1 MGVARITRGPVYLQF
16 STDHYNIMSLIRTF
30 LGRLSDGFFVSVPE
44 KLRLATQLAKVP
56 PLRLVSDKS
65 VPSAPVDPALRRPI
79 SHSVSPV
86 DALDDAVRRSQAWF
100 LSRQHAS
107 EGYWVAEL
115 EADTTLT
122 SEYIMLRRFL
132 DLVDPER
139 ERKAVHYLRAMQ
151 LADGGWPIFYGGP
164 SEISASVKAYFALK
178 LSGISADEPYMLRA
192 RDCIQAKGGVVCA
205 NVFTKITLALFEQYD
220 WEGLPSMPPEI
231 MLLPKRFY
239 FSIYAISYWS
249 RAVLIPLLVVF
260 ANQPV
265 CRIPKEQGIDEL
277 YIVPRAQIRYRDVP
291 PFNKD
296 QRWFTPHNFFVQL
309 DGVLK
314 LYDRMPFSWLRE
326 RALHKAATWMLDH
339 IKGSGGLGAIYPA
352 MANSIVALRCL
363 GYQVNDPLV
372 QKALR
377 EIEALEVYDSVMVGD
392 QRVEALHLQPCHS
405 PIWDTALLMN
415 TLIETGMSQD
425 HPSLQKAAAYLASR
439 QTKTVGDWKFSS
451 PNAEPG
457 GWYFQFENELYP
469 DVDDSAV
476 VLMALSKVRM
486 AQATDLQG
494 SIQRGTNWVLAMQGS
509 DGGWGAY
516 DKDNNRIVFNYIP
529 FADHHALLDPST
541 SDLTGRCLEMLAALG
556 YDQTHPA
563 VAPALRFLKR
573 EQEADGSWYGRW
585 GVNYIYG
592 TWSVLAGLRAIGV
605 DLSEPYIGRAVAW
618 LESKQNPDGG
628 WGESCHSYGDDPEWS
643 GKGESTPSQ
652 TAWAI
657 MGLMSAGMT
666 DAFSVARGV
675 QYLLRHQLK
684 DGSWE
689 EVRHTGTGFP
699 RVFYLRYHWYCQYF
713 PLWALAMYRNLRMR
727 GHMRADEVRE
737 QVLASGCHRADQ

>member
-1 MGVARITRGPVYLQF
+1 MK
-16 STDHYNIMSLIRTF
+16 LIRT
-30 LGRLSDGFFVSVPE
+30 LLDRLSDSFSISVPE
-44 KLRLATQLAKVP
+44 KLGLATELSNVP

-65 VPSAPVDPALRRPI
+65 MPTGSIDAVIRR
-79 SHSVSPV
+79 STSYSVSQV
-86 DALDDAVRRSQAWF
+86 DVLDDAVRRSQAWF
-100 LSRQHAS
+100 LSKQHAS

-122 SEYIMLRRFL
+122 SEYLMLRRFL
-132 DLVDPER
+132 DRVDPER

-151 LADGGWPIFYGGP
+151 LPDGGWPIFYGGP

-178 LSGISADEPYMLRA
+178 LSGISAEEPFMLRA
-192 RDCIQAKGGVVCA
+192 RSRILAMGGVVCA

-220 WEGLPSMPPEI
+220 WKGVPSMPPEI
-231 MLLPKRFY
+231 MLLPRRFY

-249 RAVLIPLLVVF
+249 RAVLIPLLIVF

-277 YIVPRAQIRYRDVP
+277 YLAPRSEIHYRDVP

-296 QRWFTPHNFFVQL
+296 QRWFTAHNFFVQL
-309 DGVLK
+309 DRVLK
-314 LYDRMPFSWLRE
+314 LYDTMPLNWLRE
-326 RALHKAATWMLDH
+326 KSLQKAATWMLEH

-352 MANSIVALRCL
+352 MANAIVALRCL
-363 GYQVNDPLV
+363 GYQVDDPLV
-372 QKALR
+372 QKSLR
-377 EIEALEVYDSVMVGD
+377 EIELLEVYSPVSIGD

-415 TLIETGMSQD
+415 ALIETGLPQD
-425 HPSLQKAAAYLASR
+425 HPAIQKAGEYLVSR

-451 PNAEPG
+451 PDAEPG
-457 GWYFQFENELYP
+457 GWYFQFENEFYP

-476 VLMALSKVRM
+476 VLMALSKVRT
-486 AQATDLQG
+486 AQPIELQE
-494 SIQRGTNWVLAMQGS
+494 SIRRGMKWVLAMQGS

-516 DKDNNRIVFNYIP
+516 DKDNNRVVFNYIP

-541 SDLTGRCLEMLAALG
+541 SDLTGRCLEMLGALG

-563 VAPALRFLKR
+563 VGPALRFLKR

-592 TWSVLAGLRAIGV
+592 TWSVLAGLHAIGI
-605 DLSEPYIGRAVAW
+605 DHSEPYVRRAVAW

-628 WGESCHSYGDDPEWS
+628 WGESCLSYYDDPEWS
-643 GKGESTPSQ
+643 GKGDSTPSQ

-657 MGLMSAGMT
+657 MGLMSAGMV

-675 QYLLRHQLK
+675 QYLLRQQMK

-713 PLWALAMYRNLRMR
+713 PLWALAMYRNLRTR
-727 GHMRADEVRE
+727 GKMRADEVRQ
-737 QVLASGCHRADQ
+737 QVLASGCYRADR

>member
-1 MGVARITRGPVYLQF
+1 M
-16 STDHYNIMSLIRTF
+16 NIIRT
-30 LGRLSDGFFVSVPE
+30 LLDRLSDSLFVSIPE
-44 KLRLATQLAKVP
+44 KVRLATDPPVAP
-56 PLRLVSDKS
+56 PLRLVSDKPAPNPLADSS
-65 VPSAPVDPALRRPI
+65 VRRATAQVGGQLDSI
-79 SHSVSPV
+79 
-86 DALDDAVRRSQAWF
+86 DDAIRRSQAWF
-100 LSRQHAS
+100 LARQHQS

-122 SEYIMLRRFL
+122 SEYLMLRRFL
-132 DLVDPER
+132 DRVDPER
-139 ERKAVHYLRAMQ
+139 ERKAVRYLRAMQ
-151 LADGGWPIFYGGP
+151 LPDGGWPIYYGGP

-178 LSGISADEPYMLRA
+178 LSGISAEEPYMLRA
-192 RDCIQAKGGVVCA
+192 RDRILAMGGVVQA

-220 WEGLPSMPPEI
+220 WQGIPSMPPEI

-249 RAVLIPLLVVF
+249 RAVLIPLLIVF

-265 CRIPKEQGIDEL
+265 CRTPKEQGIDEL
-277 YIVPRAQIRYRDVP
+277 YLAPRAQVRYRQFP

-296 QRWFTPHNFFVQL
+296 QGWFTPHNVFVVL
-309 DGVLK
+309 DAVLK
-314 LYDRMPFSWLRE
+314 LYDRMPLSWLRDK
-326 RALHKAATWMLDH
+326 ALHRAATWMLEH

-363 GYQVNDPLV
+363 GYQADDPLV

-377 EIEALEVYDSVMVGD
+377 EIEDLEVYDAVAIGD

-405 PIWDTALLMN
+405 PIWDTSLLMN
-415 TLIETGMSQD
+415 ALIEAGMAQD
-425 HPSLQKAAAYLASR
+425 HPSLQKGGVYLLSR
-439 QTKTVGDWKFSS
+439 QTKAVGDWIFSS
-451 PNAEPG
+451 PQAKPG
-457 GWYFQFENELYP
+457 GWYFQHENELYP

-476 VLMALSKVRM
+476 VLMALSKVRLPQT
-486 AQATDLQG
+486 AELQD
-494 SIQRGTNWVLAMQGS
+494 SIKRGADWVVAMQGS

-541 SDLTGRCLEMLAALG
+541 SDLTGRCLEMLGALG

-563 VAPALRFLKR
+563 VAPALAFIKH
-573 EQEADGSWYGRW
+573 EQEDDGSWYGRW

-592 TWSVLAGLRAIGV
+592 TWSVLAGLRAIGE
-605 DLSEPYIGRAVAW
+605 DLSQPYICRAVAW
-618 LESKQNPDGG
+618 LESKQNVDGG
-628 WGESCHSYGDDPEWS
+628 WGESCLSYGHPESS

-666 DAFSVARGV
+666 DSLSVARGI
-675 QYLLRHQLK
+675 QFLLRHQMK

-689 EVRHTGTGFP
+689 EICHTGTGFP

-713 PLWALAMYRNLRMR
+713 PLWALAMYRNLRTR
-727 GHMRADEVRE
+727 GRMRADEVR
-737 QVLASGCHRADQ
+737 QHVLDSGSYRSND

>member
-1 MGVARITRGPVYLQF
+1 MK
-16 STDHYNIMSLIRTF
+16 LIRT
-30 LGRLSDGFFVSVPE
+30 LLDRLSESFFVSVSE
-44 KLRLATQLAKVP
+44 KLELATEPSNVP
-56 PLRLVSDKS
+56 PLRLVSDKPLLS
-65 VPSAPVDPALRRPI
+65 VPVDTTTRRPA
-79 SHSVSPV
+79 SYAMSQV
-86 DALDDAVRRSQAWF
+86 DVLDDAVRRSQAWL

-107 EGYWVAEL
+107 EGFWVAEL

-122 SEYIMLRRFL
+122 AEYLMLRRFL
-132 DLVDPER
+132 DRVDPER
-139 ERKAVHYLRAMQ
+139 ERKAVCYLRAMQ
-151 LADGGWPIFYGGP
+151 LPDGGWPIFYGGP

-178 LSGISADEPYMLRA
+178 LSGVSAGDPAMVRA
-192 RDCIQAKGGVVCA
+192 RDRILTMGGVVSA

-220 WEGLPSMPPEI
+220 WKGVPSMPPEI

-260 ANQPV
+260 AHQPV

-277 YIVPRAQIRYRDVP
+277 YLTPRSEIHYRDVP

-309 DGVLK
+309 DRVLK
-314 LYDRMPFSWLRE
+314 LYDRMPLSWLRE
-326 RALHKAATWMLDH
+326 KALQKTAAWMLEH
-339 IKGSGGLGAIYPA
+339 MQGSGGLGAIYPA

-363 GYQVNDPLV
+363 GYQVDDPLV
-372 QKALR
+372 RKALQ
-377 EIEALEVYDSVMVGD
+377 EIESLEVYDTISTGE

-405 PIWDTALLMN
+405 PIWDTALFMN
-415 TLIETGMSQD
+415 ALIETGMPQD
-425 HPSLQKAAAYLASR
+425 HPSLQKAGAYLVSR
-439 QTKTVGDWKFSS
+439 QTNTVGDWKFSS
-451 PNAEPG
+451 PDAKPG
-457 GWYFQFENELYP
+457 GWYFQFENEFYP

-486 AQATDLQG
+486 APTTGLKE

-563 VAPALRFLKR
+563 VAPALQFLKR

-605 DLSEPYIGRAVAW
+605 DLSEPSIRRAVAW
-618 LESKQNPDGG
+618 LESKQNSDGG
-628 WGESCHSYGDDPEWS
+628 WGESCLSYDDPAWS
-643 GKGESTPSQ
+643 GKGDSSPSQ

-657 MGLMSAGMT
+657 MGLMSAGMI
-666 DAFSVARGV
+666 DAISVARGI
-675 QYLLRHQLK
+675 QYLLRHQMK
-684 DGSWE
+684 DGSWK

-713 PLWALAMYRNLRMR
+713 PLWALAMYRNLRTR
-727 GHMRADEVRE
+727 GKMRADEVRQ
-737 QVLASGCHRADQ
+737 QVLASGCHRDDR

>member
-1 MGVARITRGPVYLQF
+1 MGARRATRVAPSTKNILQ
-16 STDHYNIMSLIRTF
+16 TDTMKLIRT
-30 LGRLSDGFFVSVPE
+30 LLDRLSESFVVSGSE
-44 KLRLATQLAKVP
+44 KLELATEPSNSP
-56 PLRLVSDKS
+56 PLRLVSDKALL
-65 VPSAPVDPALRRPI
+65 SAPVDTVTRRSSGHSI
-79 SHSVSPV
+79 SQV

-100 LSRQHAS
+100 VSRQDVS

-122 SEYIMLRRFL
+122 SEYLMLRRFL
-132 DLVDPER
+132 DRVDPER
-139 ERKAVHYLRAMQ
+139 ERKAVDYLRAMQ
-151 LADGGWPIFYGGP
+151 LPDGGWPIFYGGP
-164 SEISASVKAYFALK
+164 SEISASVKTYFALK
-178 LSGISADEPYMLRA
+178 LSGVSADEPCMLRA
-192 RDCIQAKGGVVCA
+192 RDRILAMGGVVCA
-205 NVFTKITLALFEQYD
+205 NVFTKITLALFDQYD
-220 WEGLPSMPPEI
+220 WKGVPSMPPEI

-260 ANQPV
+260 AKQPV
-265 CRIPKEQGIDEL
+265 CRIPREQGIDEL
-277 YIVPRAQIRYRDVP
+277 YLSPRAQIHYRDVP
-291 PFNKD
+291 PFNKE

-309 DGVLK
+309 DRILK
-314 LYDRMPFSWLRE
+314 LYDQMPLSWLRE
-326 RALHKAATWMLDH
+326 KALDEAATWMLEH
-339 IKGSGGLGAIYPA
+339 LKGSGGLGAIYPA

-363 GYQVNDPLV
+363 GYEVDDPLV

-377 EIEALEVYDSVMVGD
+377 EIESLEVYDTASIDD
-392 QRVEALHLQPCHS
+392 QQVETLHLQPCHS

-415 TLIETGMSQD
+415 ALIETGMPQD
-425 HPSLQKAAAYLASR
+425 HPSLQKAGAYLLSR
-439 QTKTVGDWKFSS
+439 QTTTVGDWKFSS
-451 PNAEPG
+451 PNAKPG
-457 GWYFQFENELYP
+457 GWYFQFENEFYP

-476 VLMALSKVRM
+476 VLMALSKVRIGQTPESH
-486 AQATDLQG
+486 A
-494 SIQRGTNWVLAMQGS
+494 SIRRGMDWVLAMQGS

-563 VAPALRFLKR
+563 VGPALRFLRR

-605 DLSEPYIGRAVAW
+605 DLSDPAISRAVAW

-628 WGESCHSYGDDPEWS
+628 WGESCHSYGDPASS
-643 GKGESTPSQ
+643 GKGDSTPSQ

-657 MGLMSAGMT
+657 MGLMSAGMA

-675 QYLLRHQLK
+675 QYLLRQQTK
-684 DGSWE
+684 EGSWE

-713 PLWALAMYRNLRMR
+713 PLWALAMYRNLRTR
-727 GHMRADEVRE
+727 GTMRADEVRQ
-737 QVLASGCHRADQ
+737 QVFASGRHRADH

>member
-1 MGVARITRGPVYLQF
+1 MK
-16 STDHYNIMSLIRTF
+16 LIRT
-30 LGRLSDGFFVSVPE
+30 LLDRLSESFFVSVSE
-44 KLRLATQLAKVP
+44 KLELATEPSNVP
-56 PLRLVSDKS
+56 PLRLVSDKPLLA
-65 VPSAPVDPALRRPI
+65 VPVDTTTRRPA
-79 SHSVSPV
+79 SHAMSPV
-86 DALDDAVRRSQAWF
+86 DVLDDAVRRSQAWL
-100 LSRQHAS
+100 LSRQHAT

-122 SEYIMLRRFL
+122 AEYLMLRRFL
-132 DLVDPER
+132 DRVDPER
-139 ERKAVHYLRAMQ
+139 ERKAVRYLRAMQ
-151 LADGGWPIFYGGP
+151 LPDGGWPIFYGGP

-178 LSGISADEPYMLRA
+178 LSGISADDPAMLRA
-192 RDCIQAKGGVVCA
+192 RDRIVAMGGVVSA

-220 WEGLPSMPPEI
+220 WKGIPSMPPEI

-260 ANQPV
+260 AHQPV
-265 CRIPKEQGIDEL
+265 CRIPKEQGIDEIYL
-277 YIVPRAQIRYRDVP
+277 TPRSEIHYRDVP

-309 DGVLK
+309 DRVLK
-314 LYDRMPFSWLRE
+314 LYDRMPLNWLRE
-326 RALHKAATWMLDH
+326 KALQKTAAWMLEH
-339 IKGSGGLGAIYPA
+339 MQGSGGLGAIYPA

-363 GYQVNDPLV
+363 GYQVDDPLV
-372 QKALR
+372 RKALQ
-377 EIEALEVYDSVMVGD
+377 EIESLEVYDTVLIGE

-405 PIWDTALLMN
+405 PIWDTALFIN
-415 TLIETGMSQD
+415 ALIETGMPQE
-425 HPSLQKAAAYLASR
+425 HPALQKACAYLVSR
-439 QTKTVGDWKFSS
+439 QTNTVGDWKFSS
-451 PNAEPG
+451 PDAEPG
-457 GWYFQFENELYP
+457 GWYFQFENEFYP

-486 AQATDLQG
+486 APATGLKE
-494 SIQRGTNWVLAMQGS
+494 SIQRGTDWVLAMQGS

-605 DLSEPYIGRAVAW
+605 DLSEPSIRRAAAW
-618 LESKQNPDGG
+618 LESKQNSDGG
-628 WGESCHSYGDDPEWS
+628 WGESCLSYDDPAWS
-643 GKGESTPSQ
+643 GKGESSPSQ

-657 MGLMSAGMT
+657 MGLMSAGMI
-666 DAFSVARGV
+666 DAISVARGI
-675 QYLLRHQLK
+675 QYLLRHQMK

-713 PLWALAMYRNLRMR
+713 PLWALAMYRNLRTR
-727 GHMRADEVRE
+727 GKMRADEVR
-737 QVLASGCHRADQ
+737 QYVRASGCHRDDR